1 VKTHRFDWVIRQGA
15 TAYVPFALKLNGVTL
30 DLAEEGDGYTVG
42 RLTVRDEYGGDEI
55 VTLTTDNGGVVIDYF
70 TDDSG
75 THSGY
80 WFASA
85 ATTRA
90 LTDWGDGQYEFVI
103 YDAADE
109 EGPATH
115 VEKPFNGSATLSPRI
130 AP

>member
-1 VKTHRFDWVIRQGA
+1 MKTYQHNIVIQSGA
-15 TAYVPFALKLNGVTL
+15 DFYHPFKITL
-30 DLAEEGDGYTVG
+30 DGTVLALVDEGDGYTHG
-42 RLTVRDEYGGDEI
+42 RLTIQDTVNGDEI
-55 VTLTTDNGGVVIDYF
+55 LTLTTDNGGVVINYF
-70 TDDSG
+70 TDSSG
-75 THSGY
+75 TWSGY

-85 ATTRA
+85 ATTRQ

-115 VEKPFNGSATLSPRI
+115 VEKPFVGFCTLSPRI